1 MFSCPNPYFLFFF
14 FWFGGWNQDYV
25 NVIDTPMDFG
35 IIYSNLQNGSKYL
48 NSEDVYKDVQ
58 LIWRH
63 WCKYNYKGDY
73 VLELMTS
80 VKKKFMKHWIAA
92 NLYCEPTQ
100 KTNGKSF
107 MFMLFLIYVHFSLDY
122 TSFC

>member
-1 MFSCPNPYFLFFF
+1 
-14 FWFGGWNQDYV
+14 
-25 NVIDTPMDFG
+25 MDFG

-73 VLELMTS
+73 VLELLTS
-80 VKKKFMKHWIAA
+80 VKKKFMKNFWQGWLVDFFVKNY
-92 NLYCEPTQ
+92 NLQCCVCVIVDT
-100 KTNGKSF
+100 
-107 MFMLFLIYVHFSLDY
+107 
-122 TSFC
+122 